1 MSGVGTPPGDDGQ
14 QPWSVRPGGPGT
26 PGQPQHAWD
35 PFPSH
40 AHDPHG
46 QQPHQQP
53 QQPFAQS
60 RPVPEQPTPQQ
71 QFAGSAGPD
80 WDALA
85 ERRDAAA
92 RRRRLLFTIGGSVL
106 GLALVGG
113 VVAAAMAMSGGDDEK
128 SAGPGTSTG
137 PSAASFAPAKPTFR
151 PAPTVPPP
159 PPAQAVLADP
169 TLDTAPFTVESLFP
183 ASKFTVNGRQYSV
196 VASKLDNTCSD
207 GTDPKLGSAA
217 RNQQCTQLIR
227 LAVIGPDGIVSTA
240 AVGSFPSA
248 DKATAVK
255 NGKDGGELL
264 PLAGPGVKVLDA
276 KKQKHGKLRNS
287 VGRYAL
293 FTLDWYADGKD
304 PVGDDKP
311 MAQAQDDV
319 DKFLWNSLTARGEA
333 RSKQIDE
340 ENRRK
345 ALEQIQG

>member
-1 MSGVGTPPGDDGQ
+1 MSGVGTPGDDGQ
-14 QPWSVRPGGPGT
+14 QPWSVRPGGPGS
-26 PGQPQHAWD
+26 PGQPAHAWD
-35 PFPSH
+35 AFPTQ
-40 AHDPHG
+40 AHGPQG
-46 QQPHQQP
+46 PQPHPQP
-53 QQPFAQS
+53 QQPFA
-60 RPVPEQPTPQQ
+60 RPAHEQQAGQQ
-71 QFAGSAGPD
+71 QFGSSAGPD

-92 RRRRLLFTIGGSVL
+92 RRRRLLFTVGGSVL
-106 GLALVGG
+106 GLALIGG
-113 VVAAAMAMSGGDDEK
+113 VVAAVMATSGGDDDK
-128 SAGPGTSTG
+128 SAGPGASGGPPTST
-137 PSAASFAPAKPTFR
+137 FAPAKPTFR

-159 PPAQAVLADP
+159 PAAQAVLADP
-169 TLDTAPFTVESLFP
+169 ALDNAPFTVESLFP
-183 ASKFTVNGRQYSV
+183 NSKFTVNGRQYSV
-196 VASKLDNTCSD
+196 VASKPDNTCSD
-207 GTDPKLGSAA
+207 GTDGKLGPAA

-227 LAVIGPDGIVSTA
+227 LAVVGPNGIVSTA
-240 AVGSFPSA
+240 AVASFPSA
-248 DKATAVK
+248 DKAAAIK

-276 KKQKHGKLRNS
+276 QKQKHGKLRNS

-304 PVGDDKP
+304 PVGDDKT

-333 RSKQIDE
+333 RSKQIDD